1 MAILYVASLAMEL
14 EPFAALLTGVR
25 KLKWPIDYA
34 FEGVWEGHRV
44 MLAANGAGPRLAAQ
58 AVEIAIRAVTG
69 AELSSSKLEAVV
81 STGFCG
87 ALDPNLREGQ
97 IVIATEVLDLDA
109 NKTFECGTV
118 DTEAPFASGVLVSQD
133 RIANYAAEKQHLRD
147 RGALAIDM
155 EAGGVAARAKRA
167 GLPFY
172 SIKVVSDRADESFP
186 FDINS
191 MRTPEGR
198 IRRVKIGIHGLTH
211 PKLLPQLLHWKRRS
225 KVAAKSLGDFLVSC
239 RIRPKSDTALVE

>member
-14 EPFAALLTGVR
+14 RPFAALLTGVR

-34 FEGVWEGHRV
+34 FEGVLDGRRV
-44 MLAANGAGPRLAAQ
+44 MLAANGVGPKLAAQ
-58 AVEIAIRAVTG
+58 AVEIAIRVVTG

-87 ALDPNLREGQ
+87 ALDPHLREGQ
-97 IVIATEVLDLDA
+97 LVVATEVLDLA
-109 NKTFECGTV
+109 TNGTFECGALDAET
-118 DTEAPFASGVLVSQD
+118 PFASGVLVSQD
-133 RIANYAAEKQHLRD
+133 RVANDAAEKQQLRN
-147 RGALAIDM
+147 RGAVAIDM

-198 IRRVKIGIHGLTH
+198 IRRVKIGIHALTH
-211 PKLLPQLLHWKRRS
+211 PKLLIKLLHWKRRS
-225 KVAAKSLGDFLVSC
+225 RIAAKALGGFLVSC

>member
-34 FEGVWEGHRV
+34 FEGVWEGRRV
-44 MLAANGAGPRLAAQ
+44 VLAANGSGPKLAAQ

-87 ALDPNLREGQ
+87 ALDPSLREGQ

-109 NKTFECGTV
+109 NASFECGTV
-118 DTEAPFASGVLVSQD
+118 NAEVPFASGVLISQD
-133 RIANYAAEKQHLRD
+133 RVANNATEKQHLRQRD
-147 RGALAIDM
+147 AVAIDM

-172 SIKVVSDRADESFP
+172 SIKVVSDRAEESFP
-186 FDINS
+186 FDLNR

-198 IRRVKIGIHGLTH
+198 IRRVKIVIHALTH
-211 PKLLPQLLHWKRRS
+211 PKSLPELLHWKRRS
-225 KVAAKSLGDFLVSC
+225 KAVAKSLGDFLVSC
-239 RIRPKSDTALVE
+239 RISPKSDTALAE

>member
-34 FEGVWEGHRV
+34 FEGVWEGRRI
-44 MLAANGAGPRLAAQ
+44 MLAANGAGPKLAAQ

-87 ALDPNLREGQ
+87 ALDPNFREGQ
-97 IVIATEVLDLDA
+97 IVIATEALDLDA
-109 NKTFECGTV
+109 DVTFECGTV
-118 DTEAPFASGVLVSQD
+118 DAETPFASGVLVSQD
-133 RIANYAAEKQHLRD
+133 RIANYAAEKQQLRE
-147 RGALAIDM
+147 RGAVAIDM
-155 EAGGVAARAKRA
+155 ETGGVAARAKRA

-186 FDINS
+186 LDINS
-191 MRTPEGR
+191 MRSPDGR
-198 IRRVKIGIHGLTH
+198 IRRVKIGVHALTH

-225 KVAAKSLGDFLVSC
+225 RFAAKALGDFLVSC
-239 RIRPKSDTALVE
+239 RIRPKSDTAITE